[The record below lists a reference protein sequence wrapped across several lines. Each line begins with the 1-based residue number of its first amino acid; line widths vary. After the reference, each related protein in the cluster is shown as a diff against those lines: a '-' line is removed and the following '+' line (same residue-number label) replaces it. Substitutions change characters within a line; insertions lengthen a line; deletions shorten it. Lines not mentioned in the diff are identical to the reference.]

1 MAVPR
6 IDRAGTSDGGSRK
19 MNARAIVSYSPEN
32 SVARFRMEDVVL
44 RETQRD
50 ELLVEMVASGICST
64 DLFFANAGGKLGP
77 FPRVLGHEGK
87 HYSIV
92 L

>member
-1 MAVPR
+1 
-6 IDRAGTSDGGSRK
+6 
-19 MNARAIVSYSPEN
+19 
-32 SVARFRMEDVVL
+32 MEDVVL

-50 ELLVEMVASGICST
+50 ELLVEIVASGICST

>member
-1 MAVPR
+1 
-6 IDRAGTSDGGSRK
+6 
-19 MNARAIVSYSPEN
+19 MNACAIVSYGPEN
-32 SVARFRMEDVVL
+32 GVARFRMEEVVL

-50 ELLVEMVASGICST
+50 ELLVEIVASGICST
-64 DLFFANAGGKLGP
+64 DLFFANAPEGELGP

-92 L
+92 LASVALGHISDSCFF